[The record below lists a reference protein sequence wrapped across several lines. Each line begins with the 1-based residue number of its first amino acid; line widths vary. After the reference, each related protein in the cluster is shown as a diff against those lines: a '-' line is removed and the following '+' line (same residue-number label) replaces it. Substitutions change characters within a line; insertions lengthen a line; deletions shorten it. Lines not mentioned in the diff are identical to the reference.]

1 MELLKVDTLEQ
12 AREKLVNAVG
22 ENWIGV
28 EEIPVSEAL
37 ERILAEDV
45 YGRMDIPDFR
55 RSMVDGYAVKAKDTM
70 GAGESIPVF
79 LKVIDEIAIGTE
91 ATCAITPGTCA
102 YVPTGGMIPE
112 GADSCVMVE
121 YCESFDAENIA
132 VYQAVS
138 VGRHVVEIGEDSKAG
153 SLLLKAGTKLRPQE
167 IGALAAEGIA
177 SVKVYKKLS
186 ISVISTGDELVK
198 AGDVPK
204 KGQIFDINTS
214 ALSALAQKHG
224 FVINKTYTVKDEYE
238 WLKAAVLEGKE
249 ESDIVVLSGGSS
261 KGKKDMTA
269 QIIDEL
275 CNPGVFTHGLALKP
289 GKPTILGMDT
299 KSNTL
304 MTGLPGHPVAAM
316 AVFEMILV
324 WLKKNLQGEKEEAVV
339 PALLRGNVPGAPGR
353 KTILFVEMVLGE
365 EGYEAALRYLYRKYP
380 IAPDDF
386 IDGGGRT
393 EYSYT
398 NLVSGKLVFRK
409 WDQSTGILSGN
420 FNFEC
425 DAPQYDGSVKRV
437 SVTNGNFDV
446 QIENNEY
453 E

>member
-1 MELLKVDTLEQ
+1 MK
-12 AREKLVNAVG
+12 
-22 ENWIGV
+22 
-28 EEIPVSEAL
+28 S
-37 ERILAEDV
+37 
-45 YGRMDIPDFR
+45 
-55 RSMVDGYAVKAKDTM
+55 
-70 GAGESIPVF
+70 
-79 LKVIDEIAIGTE
+79 
-91 ATCAITPGTCA
+91 
-102 YVPTGGMIPE
+102 
-112 GADSCVMVE
+112 
-121 YCESFDAENIA
+121 
-132 VYQAVS
+132 
-138 VGRHVVEIGEDSKAG
+138 
-153 SLLLKAGTKLRPQE
+153 GTKLRPQE

-198 AGDVPK
+198 EGDVPK

-238 WLKAAVLEGKE
+238 LLKAAVLEGKE

-365 EGYEAALRYLYRKYP
+365 EGYEAVP
-380 IAPDDF
+380 IFGKSGLMSTMTKA
-386 IDGGGRT
+386 DGYAVIELNQEG
-393 EYSYT
+393 
-398 NLVSGKLVFRK
+398 LKSGEKVFVH
-409 WDQSTGILSGN
+409 L
-420 FNFEC
+420 F
-425 DAPQYDGSVKRV
+425 
-437 SVTNGNFDV
+437 
-446 QIENNEY
+446 
-453 E
+453 